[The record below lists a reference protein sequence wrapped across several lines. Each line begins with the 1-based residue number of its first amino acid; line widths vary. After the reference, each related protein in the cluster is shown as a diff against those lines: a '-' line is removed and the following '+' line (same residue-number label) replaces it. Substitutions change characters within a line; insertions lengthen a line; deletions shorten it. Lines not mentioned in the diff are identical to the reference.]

1 MGLSYGRVRTNK
13 RMLAALMFLVQ
24 PIVVSLSFGGPVRG
38 EGAGVNPGDNA
49 PNFNL
54 DVLNPVAGGST
65 GIRLRDLVGPSVRSP
80 ARLVV
85 IDFFAMFCKPCKA
98 SFPTLQAIADKYRP
112 KGVQVVSILVEGDRT
127 DHAQL
132 LSEVRAFLAERKITI
147 PMLVDPN
154 GLEDLVPRK
163 YVGAP
168 VSLPALFVVDSAGK
182 VREKVL
188 GGGAD
193 VDRIIARNLG
203 E

>member
-1 MGLSYGRVRTNK
+1 MGFAYGRVQSNK
-13 RMLAALMFLVQ
+13 RLLAALTFLVQ
-24 PIVVSLSFGGPVRG
+24 PMVVSLSLGAPARG

-54 DVLNPVAGGST
+54 DVLNPVKGGST
-65 GIRLRDLVGPSVRSP
+65 AIRLRDLVGPSVRSP

-98 SFPTLQAIADKYRP
+98 SFPDLQAIADKYKP

-127 DHAQL
+127 DRARL
-132 LSEVRAFLAERKITI
+132 MDEVRAFLAEKKITI
-147 PMLVDPN
+147 PVLVDPN
-154 GLEDLVPRK
+154 GLEDLIPRK

-168 VSLPALFVVDSAGK
+168 VSLPALFVVDAAGK
-182 VREKVL
+182 VKEKVL

-193 VDRIIARNLG
+193 IDRIIARNLG
-203 E
+203 P

>member
-1 MGLSYGRVRTNK
+1 
-13 RMLAALMFLVQ
+13 MLVALMFLVQ
-24 PIVVSLSFGGPVRG
+24 PMVVWLSFGGPVGG

-65 GIRLRDLVGPSVRSP
+65 GIRLRDLVGPGVRSP

-98 SFPTLQAIADKYRP
+98 SFPTLQAIADKYKP
-112 KGVQVVSILVEGDRT
+112 KGVQVVSILVEGDRP
-127 DHAQL
+127 DHARL
-132 LSEVRAFLAERKITI
+132 LAEVRAFLTEKKITL

-154 GLEDLVPRK
+154 GLDDLVPRK

-168 VSLPALFVVDSAGK
+168 VSLPALFVVDAAGK
-182 VREKVL
+182 VKEKVL
-188 GGGAD
+188 GGGVD